1 VVLCPSGSVAVWTS
15 DIVNFA
21 NLEKGDFFAVCFEDV
36 ELHFFSFV

>member
-1 VVLCPSGSVAVWTS
+1 MVLRPRCSGAVWAS